1 VTGDEVRNVK
11 FSSGGMYDA
20 RQVNDLLERI
30 AAELDAGRPAR
41 PLVENA
47 AFRKR
52 IFGRG
57 YDTGAV
63 DWFLEQLRRQEDP
76 PEEACGN
83 ADPWRD
89 LDAEPYYVHRE
100 PGRAAGRVAGP
111 LPRDCAD
118 AWRDFGQQPG
128 TPLSWVRTGARS
140 RELRTADQRP
150 IASFR
155 YRAAAFFQGSPSF
168 YGNHTLSVG
177 GRTFTL
183 KKVTRSAWPGIA
195 ETIGRYQPGA
205 PAHFPRGQTGGR
217 DSLLRQLLDET
228 GIPVLYRGG
237 QHFDHSAGSYIKF
250 PGQRWLRFP
259 VRCTA
264 RSNAIMTAVDQA
276 GNKVVRYRFAGSR
289 KTMEI
294 AIHPDQRLTEELTLA
309 IAVSAPWVA
318 DFFRRPSG
326 GG

>member
-11 FSSGGMYDA
+11 FSSGGMYDVP
-20 RQVNDLLERI
+20 QVNDLLERI

-41 PLVENA
+41 PLIENA
-47 AFRKR
+47 AFQKR
-52 IFGRG
+52 IFRRG

-63 DWFLEQLRRQEDP
+63 DWFLEQLRRRETP
-76 PEEACGN
+76 SEVACRN

-89 LDAEPYYVHRE
+89 LDAEPYCIYRE
-100 PGRAAGRVAGP
+100 PDGSAGRIAAP
-111 LPRDCAD
+111 SPQECAD

-128 TPLSWVRTGARS
+128 TPLSWVRTGAWS
-140 RELRTADQRP
+140 RELRTADQQP

-155 YRAAAFFQGSPSF
+155 YGAAFRQGFPSF
-168 YGNHTLSVG
+168 YGNHSLSVG
-177 GRTFTL
+177 RRTFTL

-195 ETIGRYQPGA
+195 ETISRDQPSA
-205 PAHFPRGQTGGR
+205 PAHFPRGQTGDR
-217 DSLLRQLLDET
+217 DPSLRQLLDET

-259 VRCTA
+259 IRCTA

-276 GNKVVRYRFAGSR
+276 GNKVARYRFAGSR

-294 AIHPDQRLTEELTLA
+294 AIHPDQRLTEELILA

-318 DFFRRPSG
+318 DYFRRPSG